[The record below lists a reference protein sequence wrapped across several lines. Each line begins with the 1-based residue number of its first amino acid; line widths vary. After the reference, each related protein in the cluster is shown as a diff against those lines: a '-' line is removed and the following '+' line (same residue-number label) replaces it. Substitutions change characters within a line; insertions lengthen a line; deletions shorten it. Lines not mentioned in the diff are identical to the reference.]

1 MSEST
6 LQQEIEARRPA
17 TEGTLRQMASVY
29 IDSVDENGNVK
40 VQLSGSLVQQPD
52 VITADTVI
60 AAGADIVLPMR
71 TIASKRI
78 AVGIRL
84 RAARKYQVAMLC
96 FAASD
101 DINYIK
107 EQIVVDSASVA
118 AVLGAAQTDAF
129 TNRLKLRVYNKDNQD
144 MTVRLLSLTEVH

>member
-1 MSEST
+1 M
-6 LQQEIEARRPA
+6 L
-17 TEGTLRQMASVY
+17 EGTAGANHVVIYGPDGQPASF
-29 IDSVDENGNVK
+29 
-40 VQLSGSLVQQPD
+40 GSLVQQPD

-60 AAGADIVLPMR
+60 AAGADIILPMR

-84 RAARKYQVAMLC
+84 GAARKYQVAMLC

-144 MTVRLLSLTEVH
+144 MTVKLLSLAEVH